1 MKQDHFDFEN
11 AYTEE
16 MLNGDSRTKYARTSS
31 STYDD
36 EQDNSRIVI
45 IQDLEVKNLRFTK
58 ISLFTVDEFQRK
70 KIGVYNLLNRQI
82 LRLIQT
88 RTVNFGR
95 QSLI

>member
-1 MKQDHFDFEN
+1 MVSGSQLQVAKLAQMCPAAPSGSQRHP
-11 AYTEE
+11 AAQK
-16 MLNGDSRTKYARTSS
+16 GAQRR
-31 STYDD
+31 
-36 EQDNSRIVI
+36 
-45 IQDLEVKNLRFTK
+45 
-58 ISLFTVDEFQRK
+58 TVDEFQRK

>member
-1 MKQDHFDFEN
+1 MCSEQGARVAHKNDRNEKDFLSNLKQDHFDFEN

-58 ISLFTVDEFQRK
+58 NISVKVLPQLFSPSGDSK
-70 KIGVYNLLNRQI
+70 
-82 LRLIQT
+82 
-88 RTVNFGR
+88 
-95 QSLI
+95 

>member
-58 ISLFTVDEFQRK
+58 NISVKVLPQLFSPSGDSKWIEKLESIRGK
-70 KIGVYNLLNRQI
+70 
-82 LRLIQT
+82 
-88 RTVNFGR
+88 
-95 QSLI
+95 